1 MVMFGLR
8 YDLRN
13 PDFAGVST
21 AERFAAALDMAA
33 WADDLGGLTISISEH
48 HRSADGYLP
57 SPIVLASAIAGRT
70 RTIRVVIAALLAPLY
85 DPIRLAEDLAV
96 LDAVSAGRVDVILG
110 AGYVAGEFEMFG
122 VPMSERG
129 RRVTEMVETL
139 RQAWTGEDFTFRGRP
154 ARVTPKPHQPGGPP
168 LVLGGSSPA
177 AARRA
182 ARIGDGF
189 LPVSGDVWPVYREE
203 MIRLGQPDPGEFFSM
218 GPTVTMLARD
228 PDAGWADF
236 MPYFLH
242 ESNAYGEW
250 LEDAGEQGP
259 YKKSTAEEIRAG
271 GQYRVVTP
279 EQYVEEL
286 RRAGDMA
293 FALLQPMVGGVPPAR
308 AWESLELFATEVLPA
323 LR

>member
-13 PDFAGVST
+13 PAFAGTSS

-48 HRSADGYLP
+48 HRSEDGYLP
-57 SPIVLASAIAGRT
+57 SPIVLAAAIAGRT
-70 RTIRVVIAALLAPLY
+70 RNIRVTIAALLAPLY

-96 LDAVSAGRVDVILG
+96 LDAVSGGRVDVIVG

-122 VPMSERG
+122 VSLSERAT
-129 RRVTEMVETL
+129 RVTEVVETL
-139 RQAWTGEDFTFRGRP
+139 RQAWTGEEFVFRGRS
-154 ARVTPKPHQPGGPP
+154 ARVTPKPAQPGGPP
-168 LVLGGSSPA
+168 LVMGGSSAA

-189 LPVSGDVWPVYREE
+189 LPVSGDFWPAYREE
-203 MIRLGQPDPGEFFSM
+203 MIRLGKPDPGDFFSM
-218 GPTVTMLARD
+218 GAGVIFVARD
-228 PDAGWADF
+228 PETAWADL

-250 LEDAGEQGP
+250 LEEAGEQGP
-259 YKKSTAEEIRAG
+259 YKRTTAEEIRAG
-271 GQYRVVTP
+271 DQYRVVAP
-279 EQYVEEL
+279 DQYVDEL
-286 RRAGDMA
+286 RSAGDMA
-293 FALLQPMVGGVPPAR
+293 FALLQPMVGGVPPAL
-308 AWESLELFATEVLPA
+308 AWESLRLFESEVLPA
-323 LR
+323 LG

>member
-13 PDFAGVST
+13 PAFARVSS

-48 HRSADGYLP
+48 HRSEDGYLP
-57 SPIVLASAIAGRT
+57 SPIVLAAAIAGRT
-70 RTIRVVIAALLAPLY
+70 RRIGVVIAALLAPLY

-96 LDAVSAGRVDVILG
+96 LDAVSAGRVDVVIG
-110 AGYVAGEFEMFG
+110 AGYVAAEFEMFG

-129 RRVTEMVETL
+129 ARVTEMIETL
-139 RQAWTGEDFTFRGRP
+139 RQAWTGEEFVFRGRS
-154 ARVTPKPHQPGGPP
+154 ARVTPRPHRPGGPP
-168 LVLGGSSPA
+168 LVMGGSSPA

-189 LPVSGDVWPVYREE
+189 LPVSGDIWPAYREE
-203 MIRLGQPDPGEFFSM
+203 MVRLGKPDPGDFFSP
-218 GPTVTMLARD
+218 GAGVTYLARD
-228 PDAGWADF
+228 PEKTWGDV

-250 LEDAGEQGP
+250 LEEAGEQGP
-259 YKKSTAEEIRAG
+259 YKKTTAEEIRAG
-271 GQYRVVTP
+271 DQYRVVTP
-279 EQYVEEL
+279 DQLVDEL
-286 RRAGDMA
+286 RPAGDMA
-293 FALLQPMVGGVPPAR
+293 FALLQPMVGGIPPAL
-308 AWESLELFATEVLPA
+308 AWESLKLFETEVLPA
-323 LR
+323 LS